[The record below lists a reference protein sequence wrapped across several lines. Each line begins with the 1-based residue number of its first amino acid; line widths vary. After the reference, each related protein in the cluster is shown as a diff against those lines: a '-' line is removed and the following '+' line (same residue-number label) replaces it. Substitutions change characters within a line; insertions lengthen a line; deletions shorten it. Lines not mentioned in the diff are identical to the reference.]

1 MVKQLKEGWKEMY
14 KLLEL
19 FTSKKDTK
27 ETTKEIKRTNG
38 DVVTTKT
45 TTTTTMYN
53 IPNDMKEMLIEEIYT
68 IIRDK
73 KEI

>member
-1 MVKQLKEGWKEMY
+1 MH

-19 FTSKKDTK
+19 FTSKRDIK

-45 TTTTTMYN
+45 TITSTSYT
-53 IPNDMKEMLIEEIYT
+53 IPEDIKEILAKEIHN

-73 KEI
+73 KGI

>member
-1 MVKQLKEGWKEMY
+1 MH

-19 FTSKKDTK
+19 FTSKRDIK
-27 ETTKEIKRTNG
+27 ETTKEIKRSNG
-38 DVVTTKT
+38 DMVTTKT
-45 TTTTTMYN
+45 TTTTTVYT
-53 IPNDMKEMLIEEIYT
+53 IPEDIKEILAKEIHN

>member
-1 MVKQLKEGWKEMY
+1 MH

-19 FTSKKDTK
+19 FTSKRDIK

-38 DVVTTKT
+38 DLVTTKT
-45 TTTTTMYN
+45 TITTTVYAIPEN
-53 IPNDMKEMLIEEIYT
+53 IKEILSKEIHSK
-68 IIRDK
+68 IRDI

>member
-1 MVKQLKEGWKEMY
+1 MVKQLKEGKEMY

-27 ETTKEIKRTNG
+27 ETTKEIKRSNG

-45 TTTTTMYN
+45 TITTTMYT
-53 IPNDMKEMLIEEIYT
+53 IPEDIKEILRKEIHT
-68 IIRDK
+68 IIRDI

>member
-1 MVKQLKEGWKEMY
+1 MH

-19 FTSKKDTK
+19 FTNKRDIK
-27 ETTKEIKRTNG
+27 ETTKEIKRSNG
-38 DVVTTKT
+38 DIVTTKT
-45 TTTTTMYN
+45 TITSTSYI
-53 IPNDMKEMLIEEIYT
+53 IPEEAKEILIKEIHN

>member
-1 MVKQLKEGWKEMY
+1 MH

-19 FTSKKDTK
+19 FTSKKDIK
-27 ETTKEIKRTNG
+27 ETTKEIKRHNG

-53 IPNDMKEMLIEEIYT
+53 IPNDMKEILIEEIYN

>member
-1 MVKQLKEGWKEMY
+1 MN

-19 FTSKKDTK
+19 FTSKRDIK
-27 ETTKEIKRTNG
+27 ETTKEIKRSNG
-38 DVVTTKT
+38 DMVTTKT
-45 TTTTTMYN
+45 TTTTTLYT
-53 IPNDMKEMLIEEIYT
+53 IPEDIKEILAKEIHT

>member
-1 MVKQLKEGWKEMY
+1 MH

-19 FTSKKDTK
+19 FTSKRDIK
-27 ETTKEIKRTNG
+27 ETTKEIKRSNG

-45 TTTTTMYN
+45 TVTSTVYN
-53 IPNDMKEMLIEEIYT
+53 IPEDIKGILIEDIHN
-68 IIRDK
+68 IIRDI

>member
-1 MVKQLKEGWKEMY
+1 MH

-19 FTSKKDTK
+19 FTSKRDIK

-38 DVVTTKT
+38 DTVTTKT
-45 TTTTTMYN
+45 TTTTT
-53 IPNDMKEMLIEEIYT
+53 IYT
-68 IIRDK
+68 IPEEAKEILIKDIHNIIRDK

>member
-1 MVKQLKEGWKEMY
+1 MH

-27 ETTKEIKRTNG
+27 ETTKEIKRSNG

-45 TTTTTMYN
+45 TTTTTIYN
-53 IPNDMKEMLIEEIYT
+53 IPDDIKEVLKQDIHT

>member
-1 MVKQLKEGWKEMY
+1 MY

-19 FTSKKDTK
+19 FTSKRDTK
-27 ETTKEIKRTNG
+27 ETTKEVKRSNG
-38 DVVTTKT
+38 DTITTKT
-45 TTTTTMYN
+45 TTTTVYT
-53 IPNDMKEMLIEEIYT
+53 IPEDLKEILSKEIYN

>member
-1 MVKQLKEGWKEMY
+1 MY

-27 ETTKEIKRTNG
+27 ETTKEIKRHNG

-45 TTTTTMYN
+45 TTTTTLYT
-53 IPNDMKEMLIEEIYT
+53 IPEDIKEILIEEIHN

-73 KEI
+73 KGI

>member
-1 MVKQLKEGWKEMY
+1 MLDKIINLFISKQE
-14 KLLEL
+14 
-19 FTSKKDTK
+19 SK

-38 DVVTTKT
+38 DMVTTKT
-45 TTTTTMYN
+45 TTTTTVYN
-53 IPNDMKEMLIEEIYT
+53 IPNDIKEILIEDIHN

>member
-1 MVKQLKEGWKEMY
+1 MY

-19 FTSKKDTK
+19 FTSKKDIK
-27 ETTKEIKRTNG
+27 ETTKEIKRSNG

-45 TTTTTMYN
+45 TTTTTIYS
-53 IPNDMKEMLIEEIYT
+53 IPEDIKEILRKEIHT

>member
-1 MVKQLKEGWKEMY
+1 MH

-19 FTSKKDTK
+19 FTSKKDIK
-27 ETTKEIKRTNG
+27 ETTKEIKRHNG

-45 TTTTTMYN
+45 TTTTTIYN
-53 IPNDMKEMLIEEIYT
+53 IPDDIKEILRKEIHN
-68 IIRDK
+68 IIRDI

>member
-1 MVKQLKEGWKEMY
+1 MH

-27 ETTKEIKRTNG
+27 ETTKEIKCSNG

-45 TTTTTMYN
+45 NTTTTMYN
-53 IPNDMKEMLIEEIYT
+53 IPNDMKEMLIEEIYN
-68 IIRDK
+68 IIRDN

>member
-1 MVKQLKEGWKEMY
+1 MH

-19 FTSKKDTK
+19 FTSKRDIK
-27 ETTKEIKRTNG
+27 ETTKEVKRSNG
-38 DVVTTKT
+38 DMVTTKT
-45 TTTTTMYN
+45 TITSTVYT
-53 IPNDMKEMLIEEIYT
+53 IPEEVKEILTKEIQN

>member
-1 MVKQLKEGWKEMY
+1 MH

-19 FTSKKDTK
+19 FTSKKDIK
-27 ETTKEIKRTNG
+27 ETTKEIKRSNG
-38 DVVTTKT
+38 DIVTTKT
-45 TTTTTMYN
+45 TITSTSYT
-53 IPNDMKEMLIEEIYT
+53 IPEEAKEILIKEIHN

>member
-1 MVKQLKEGWKEMY
+1 MH

-27 ETTKEIKRTNG
+27 ETTKEIKRHNG

-53 IPNDMKEMLIEEIYT
+53 IPDDIKEILRKEIHT
-68 IIRDK
+68 IIRDI

>member
-1 MVKQLKEGWKEMY
+1 MY

-19 FTSKKDTK
+19 FTSKKDIK
-27 ETTKEIKRTNG
+27 ETTKEIKRHNG

-45 TTTTTMYN
+45 TTTTTTYT
-53 IPNDMKEMLIEEIYT
+53 IPEDIKEILRKEIHT
-68 IIRDK
+68 IIRDI

>member
-1 MVKQLKEGWKEMY
+1 MH

-19 FTSKKDTK
+19 FTSKKDIK
-27 ETTKEIKRTNG
+27 ETTKEIKRHNG

-45 TTTTTMYN
+45 TTNTTIYT
-53 IPNDMKEMLIEEIYT
+53 IPDDIKEILRKEIHT

-73 KEI
+73 KGL

>member
-1 MVKQLKEGWKEMY
+1 MH

-19 FTSKKDTK
+19 FTSKKDIK
-27 ETTKEIKRTNG
+27 ETTKEIKRSNG

-45 TTTTTMYN
+45 TTTTTIYN
-53 IPNDMKEMLIEEIYT
+53 IPDDIKEVLKQDIHT
-68 IIRDK
+68 IIRDI

>member
-1 MVKQLKEGWKEMY
+1 MH

-19 FTSKKDTK
+19 FTSKRDIK
-27 ETTKEIKRTNG
+27 ETTKEIKRSNG

-45 TTTTTMYN
+45 TITSTSYT
-53 IPNDMKEMLIEEIYT
+53 IPEDIKEILAKEIHN
-68 IIRDK
+68 IIRDI

>member
-1 MVKQLKEGWKEMY
+1 MH

-19 FTSKKDTK
+19 FTSKKDIK
-27 ETTKEIKRTNG
+27 ETTKEIKRHNG

-45 TTTTTMYN
+45 TTTTTIYN
-53 IPNDMKEMLIEEIYT
+53 IPDDIKEILRKEIHT
-68 IIRDK
+68 IIRDI